1 MTGDTGQETIER
13 EAEHSAKRSEGLP
26 ETGTVQPPESG
37 VRIEADPGP
46 ATPAKRG
53 VSRMLAAFTY
63 RDFRVQWI
71 GACSSAIGTWMQI
84 VAQNWLVLSLTNS
97 PFYLGLDAFMQQLPI
112 ILFTLIGGVFADRYD
127 RRKTL
132 LASQYIQMF
141 TSGTLAVLMYLHV
154 VQVWHIMGLSFIT
167 GFAQS
172 FGGPAYQSLLPSL
185 VDKKDLPNAVALN
198 SIQFNLARV
207 LGPLLFA
214 ATLAAFIKGGYN
226 EPQAMNAAFALNA
239 MSFLIVIGT
248 LMSLHVKHVPTT
260 HTRRMREELQGGLHY
275 VRHHDSLV
283 ALIGLAAATTF
294 LGFAVLTFL
303 PVFAQRVFHAGA
315 GTYSRLMAFSGAGSI
330 CGALIVAWLGK
341 FKRMGLTALLMQATY
356 GVLILSFAMS
366 RTMWV
371 SEILLFFTGA
381 SLMMVFST
389 VTSLVQLIAPN
400 EMRGRV
406 MSIYMVAFRG
416 GMPLGSLLSGY
427 FATVIGAPKV
437 IAINGGLLVLVAAYL
452 LLVRSHGIR
461 EA

>member
-1 MTGDTGQETIER
+1 MADTATVEQP
-13 EAEHSAKRSEGLP
+13 AEP
-26 ETGTVQPPESG
+26 DV
-37 VRIEADPGP
+37 VV
-46 ATPAKRG
+46 TPFQRALR
-53 VSRMLAAFTY
+53 RTLAAFTY

-71 GACSSAIGTWMQI
+71 GACSSAVGTWMQI

-97 PFYLGLDAFMQQLPI
+97 PFYLGLDAFLQQLPI

-127 RRKTL
+127 KRKTL
-132 LASQYIQMF
+132 LASQYIQMG
-141 TSGTLAVLMYLHV
+141 TSATLAVLMYLHV

-167 GFAQS
+167 GLAQS

-214 ATLAAFIKGGYN
+214 ATLAVFLKWGYN
-226 EPQAMNAAFALNA
+226 EPQAMNAAFVLNA
-239 MSFLIVIGT
+239 LSFFVVIGT
-248 LMSLHVKHVPTT
+248 LMSLHVKHVPTV
-260 HTRRMREELQGGLHY
+260 HTKRMRDELQGGLHY
-275 VRHHDSLV
+275 VRHHGSLV
-283 ALIGLAAATTF
+283 ALIVLAAATTF
-294 LGFAVLTFL
+294 LGFAILTFL
-303 PVFAQRVFHAGA
+303 PVFAQRVFHGGA

-341 FKRMGLTALLMQATY
+341 FPRMGLTALLMQAIY
-356 GVLILSFAMS
+356 GLLIFAFANS
-366 RTMWV
+366 HVIWL

-381 SLMMVFST
+381 ALMMVFST

-400 EMRGRV
+400 DMRGRV

-416 GMPLGSLLSGY
+416 GMPLGSLVSGY
-427 FATVIGAPKV
+427 FAATIGAPKV
-437 IAINGGLLVLVAAYL
+437 IAINGALLVVVALYFL
-452 LLVRSHGIR
+452 LIRSHGVR

>member
-1 MTGDTGQETIER
+1 
-13 EAEHSAKRSEGLP
+13 
-26 ETGTVQPPESG
+26 
-37 VRIEADPGP
+37 
-46 ATPAKRG
+46 
-53 VSRMLAAFTY
+53 MLAAFAY

-97 PFYLGLDAFMQQLPI
+97 PFYLGLDAFLQQLPI
-112 ILFTLIGGVFADRYD
+112 ILLTLIGGVFADRYD

-132 LASQYIQMF
+132 LASQYIQIF

-154 VQVWHIMGLSFIT
+154 VHVWHIMALSFMT
-167 GFAQS
+167 GVAQS

-185 VDKKDLPNAVALN
+185 VDKKDLPNAIALN

-214 ATLAAFIKGGYN
+214 ATLAVFLKWGYN

-239 MSFLIVIGT
+239 LSFFVVIGT

-260 HTRRMREELQGGLHY
+260 HTKRMRDELKGGLNY

-283 ALIGLAAATTF
+283 ALIVLAAATTF

-303 PVFAQRVFHAGA
+303 PVFAQRVFQGGA
-315 GTYSRLMAFSGAGSI
+315 STYSRLMAFSGAGSI
-330 CGALIVAWLGK
+330 VGALVVAWRGK
-341 FKRMGLTALLMQATY
+341 SRRMGLTALVMQAVY
-356 GVLILSFAMS
+356 GFLILSFAMS
-366 RTMWV
+366 SVLWL

-381 SLMMVFST
+381 ALMIVFST
-389 VTSLVQLIAPN
+389 VTSLVQLIAPD

-416 GMPLGSLLSGY
+416 GMPLGSLAGGY
-427 FATVIGAPKV
+427 FATIIGAPKV
-437 IAINGGLLVLVAAYL
+437 IAINGVLLIVVAAYFL
-452 LLVRSHGIR
+452 FVRSHGVR